1 MQVIRKGKD
10 AAMKLEVRVQP
21 RSSKNA
27 VMRME
32 DGRLKIKLKAAPVDG
47 EANQELIAFLAGLLK
62 IPKRDIS
69 IASGSASRSKILSI
83 EGLTEAEFL
92 QRCSL

>member
-1 MQVIRKGKD
+1 
-10 AAMKLEVRVQP
+10 MKIEVKVQP

-47 EANQELIAFLAGLLK
+47 EANQELIAYLSSLLK
-62 IPKRDIS
+62 IPKRDIH
-69 IASGSASRSKILSI
+69 IASGDTSRNKILSI
-83 EGLTEAEFL
+83 EGLNEAEFL
-92 QRCSL
+92 ERCGF